1 VLSSENSLTRFRSLK
16 GKDGES
22 HAVGSDATSK
32 TFDGKISSPFSL
44 LSMMFSSSLF
54 SKSLIVKLFSWE
66 VENLNSCKT
75 KSYSTTYFTV
85 QIAIY
90 V

>member
-1 VLSSENSLTRFRSLK
+1 MLSSENSLTRFRSLK

-32 TFDGKISSPFSL
+32 TFDGKISSSFSL
-44 LSMMFSSSLF
+44 LSMFSSSLF

-75 KSYSTTYFTV
+75 KNYSTTYFTV